1 MDIQPFHIHVPESDL
16 SDLLDRLIQTR
27 WPDEIEGAEW
37 DYGSNLAYTKELVEY
52 WISEFEWRPQEASLN
67 SLSNFRAEVDDGLSI
82 HFIHEKGVGLD
93 PMPLIITHGW
103 PSSIAEMQKI
113 IPLLTDPGSHGGDPA
128 DHPAGH
134 WFHKYSKK
142 LGCWIGYKQSL

>member
-103 PSSIAEMQKI
+103 PSSIATRHSRSTGYSI
-113 IPLLTDPGSHGGDPA
+113 LLRRCSGPRPNITKA
-128 DHPAGH
+128 A
-134 WFHKYSKK
+134 W
-142 LGCWIGYKQSL
+142 CA

>member
-67 SLSNFRAEVDDGLSI
+67 SLSNFRAEVDDGLRR
-82 HFIHEKGVGLD
+82 
-93 PMPLIITHGW
+93 
-103 PSSIAEMQKI
+103 SS
-113 IPLLTDPGSHGGDPA
+113 P
-128 DHPAGH
+128 
-134 WFHKYSKK
+134 
-142 LGCWIGYKQSL
+142 C